1 MSTVT
6 PMFELVKTLTEIPG
20 PIGQEDAVHQWCA
33 EHWSAHA
40 QHVSITRVGNVL
52 ARIGGDGPSLLVLA
66 HGDEL
71 CLMVKSISDNGLLR
85 VWPAWADRAGK
96 PPHWYNPVNQPVL
109 VLGEAGNVE
118 GQLAYASGHVI
129 GGGSTGKDY
138 FSWDDWFVDLGYTS
152 KEKVEG
158 FGIHPGSRIVLN
170 PPTRRLGDT
179 LVGKAMDNRAALA
192 IATSVAERA
201 DVSRLRHQLWV
212 GSTVQEEN
220 GVIGA
225 SSIVDFHPFDFAI
238 TLDVGLCG
246 DVPGTSP
253 DNHPAK
259 LGGGPLLVHQ
269 DASAH
274 YSHRMTM
281 ALVEAGKAANIPIQQ
296 AVFQNYGSDGAAL
309 IRRGVETALLT
320 FPTRYTHSPNEM
332 VTEAE
337 LVQCVDLILA
347 YAERDPLPERWG

>member
-1 MSTVT
+1 MPSAT

-20 PIGQEDAVHQWCA
+20 PIGQEDAVHRWCA

-40 QHVSITRVGNVL
+40 QDVAITRVGNVL
-52 ARIGGDGPSLLVLA
+52 ARVGGSGPSLLVLA

-71 CLMVKSISDNGLLR
+71 CLMVKSISANGLLR

-109 VLGEAGNVE
+109 VLAESGNIE

-129 GGGSTGKDY
+129 GGGATGKDH
-138 FSWDDWFVDLGYTS
+138 FSWDDWFVDLGYDS
-152 KEKVEG
+152 QEKVEG

-179 LVGKAMDNRAALA
+179 LIGKAMDNRAALA

-201 DVSRLRHQLWV
+201 DVASLRHELWV

-225 SSIVDFHPFDFAI
+225 SSIADFHAFNFAI
-238 TLDVGLCG
+238 ALDVGLCG

-281 ALVEAGKAANIPIQQ
+281 ALVDAATSARIPVQQ
-296 AVFQNYGSDGAAL
+296 AVFQNYGSDGSAL
-309 IRRGVETALLT
+309 IRRGIETALLT

-332 VTEAE
+332 VTERE
-337 LVQCVDLILA
+337 LTQCVDLILA
-347 YAERDPLPERWG
+347 YAQRDPLPPRWG